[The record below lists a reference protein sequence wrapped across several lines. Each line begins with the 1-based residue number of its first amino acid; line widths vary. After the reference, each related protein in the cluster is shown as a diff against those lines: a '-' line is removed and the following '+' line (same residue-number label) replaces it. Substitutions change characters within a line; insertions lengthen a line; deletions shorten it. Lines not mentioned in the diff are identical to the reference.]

1 MKSGEIREYFC
12 RAKKSGKL
20 SHAYIL
26 EDESGREATELAQ
39 WFAALLECE
48 NGSACGTC
56 SACRACAGGN
66 HPDVLR
72 ISHEKPDSIGV
83 DEIRA
88 QLVDDILI
96 RPYSG
101 PYKVYLVPEA
111 EKLTVQA
118 QNALLKTLEEPPSYG
133 VILLLTANGDK
144 LLPTIRSRG
153 ILLKLTEEEQTELA
167 EFFETQIQSVQEN
180 YLDYDPDNPEAYEGD
195 LNEDT
200 EALFTGLL
208 GMSIDEYKTSYTRE
222 FKLQKL
228 YESVTGEA
236 PLSQLYGLRGRIMRS
251 ALLRGLLASP
261 AVHLPV
267 QTAGL
272 RLAHRLL
279 NGEHLHRDGADA
291 EAQGDLISHLHVVA
305 GPGGLAVDGH
315 KTVVAGLVG
324 HGPALDEP
332 GHLQIFVQTHMVSSK
347 AGLPALSC
355 RQSPDRFH
363 GSQPQ
368 ARPAAACGRLA
379 SCLLRHGVLERL
391 AGLEHRHH
399 GSRDLNGLLGLGVAA
414 DAGGALFH
422 LEGAKAH
429 QLDLVAFL
437 QGSGDGVQSSGDD
450 SLGFLL
456 GDLGGSSDRVDEF
469 SLVHG

>member
-153 ILLKLTEEEQTELA
+153 ILLKLTEEEQTEALLPPEERELVLSLLRQAGRLTVTQMADGAKSLREHRVNVSALAALVRAYLRDVLVLKATGKADLLQIPEELSACRELA
-167 EFFETQIQSVQEN
+167 ERLPYKRLHEIWKET
-180 YLDYDPDNPEAYEGD
+180 DR
-195 LNEDT
+195 
-200 EALFTGLL
+200 
-208 GMSIDEYKTSYTRE
+208 M
-222 FKLQKL
+222 
-228 YESVTGEA
+228 ES
-236 PLSQLYGLRGRIMRS
+236 
-251 ALLRGLLASP
+251 
-261 AVHLPV
+261 
-267 QTAGL
+267 
-272 RLAHRLL
+272 RLL
-279 NGEHLHRDGADA
+279 SNVNYE
-291 EAQGDLISHLHVVA
+291 
-305 GPGGLAVDGH
+305 LA
-315 KTVVAGLVG
+315 L
-324 HGPALDEP
+324 E
-332 GHLQIFVQTHMVSSK
+332 
-347 AGLPALSC
+347 
-355 RQSPDRFH
+355 
-363 GSQPQ
+363 
-368 ARPAAACGRLA
+368 
-379 SCLLRHGVLERL
+379 LLFMAMKG
-391 AGLEHRHH
+391 
-399 GSRDLNGLLGLGVAA
+399 
-414 DAGGALFH
+414 
-422 LEGAKAH
+422 
-429 QLDLVAFL
+429 
-437 QGSGDGVQSSGDD
+437 
-450 SLGFLL
+450 
-456 GDLGGSSDRVDEF
+456 
-469 SLVHG
+469 